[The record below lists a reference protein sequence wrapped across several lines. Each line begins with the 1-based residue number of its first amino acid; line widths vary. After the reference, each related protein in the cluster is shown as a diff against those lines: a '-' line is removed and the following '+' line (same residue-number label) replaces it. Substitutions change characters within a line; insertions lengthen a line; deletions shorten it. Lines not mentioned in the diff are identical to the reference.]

1 MEKYERQIQE
11 DANSNTK
18 LIYSISSIVCSF
30 FALFF
35 CLIPFLNVI
44 SIFISIASL
53 SLGIIGYKRIS
64 VLKPSKTLPAV
75 AIIIS
80 LFPLVIS
87 IGINYVLIVYL
98 MKWIG

>member
-1 MEKYERQIQE
+1 MGNYERQIQE

-18 LIYSISSIVCSF
+18 LVYSISSIVCSF

-35 CLIPFLNVI
+35 CLIPFLNII
-44 SIFISIASL
+44 SILISIAAL
-53 SLGIIGYKRIS
+53 SLGVVSYKKTS
-64 VLKPSKTLPAV
+64 LLKPSKTLPAV

-87 IGINYVLIVYL
+87 IGINYVLFVYV
-98 MKWIG
+98 MKFIG